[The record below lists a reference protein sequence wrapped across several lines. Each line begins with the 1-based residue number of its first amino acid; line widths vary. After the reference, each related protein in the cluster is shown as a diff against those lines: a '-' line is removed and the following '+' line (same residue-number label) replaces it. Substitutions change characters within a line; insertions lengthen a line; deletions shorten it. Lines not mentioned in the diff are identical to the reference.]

1 MGRPARLGHE
11 NQQGSGANL
20 PFYILQ
26 LFTIFGTDYVFL
38 LTVYNAL
45 MQSGVAQTGAR
56 GTTFIFGEKVCC
68 ARLHGHMKEN
78 EHELADEKFEA
89 K

>member
-26 LFTIFGTDYVFL
+26 LFTIFGTDYL
-38 LTVYNAL
+38 PYSAGHCKAL
-45 MQSGVAQTGAR
+45 
-56 GTTFIFGEKVCC
+56 IE
-68 ARLHGHMKEN
+68 
-78 EHELADEKFEA
+78 
-89 K
+89 